1 MPESDQKVD
10 YRLERDIAVLSTEVK
25 NIRNDLDEIK
35 DLLKTAANKYVS
47 GDELEIKLDPIRRIV
62 YGMTGT
68 VLLAFVGCVIAL
80 VWRTAN

>member
-1 MPESDQKVD
+1 MPESEQKVD

-35 DLLKTAANKYVS
+35 DLLKAAANKYVS
-47 GDELEIKLDPIRRIV
+47 GEELEIKLDPIRRIV

-68 VLLAFVGCVIAL
+68 VLLAFIGSVVAL
-80 VWRTAN
+80 VWKTAN

>member
-1 MPESDQKVD
+1 MPEVESKID

-35 DLLKTAANKYVS
+35 DLLKNAASKYVS
-47 GDELEIKLDPIRRIV
+47 GEELETKLDPIRRIV

-68 VLLAFVGCVIAL
+68 VLLAFIGSVVAL
-80 VWRTAN
+80 VWRVAK